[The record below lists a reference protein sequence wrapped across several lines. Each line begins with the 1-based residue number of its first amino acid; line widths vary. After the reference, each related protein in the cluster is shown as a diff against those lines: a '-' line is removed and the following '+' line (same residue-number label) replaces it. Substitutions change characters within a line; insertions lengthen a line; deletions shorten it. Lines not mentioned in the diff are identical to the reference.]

1 MAARPAEQQALWR
14 GVYPGLLSP
23 ALAPDCSSSC
33 TMGTLPQAAAWWR
46 GVDPAASAAAT
57 VALALMRSPVGGRV
71 RKGPEG
77 GMVVGVGVR
86 AVMFG
91 SLFITCMHVSVAA
104 GVHGTE
110 ASCCPPLP
118 ALHTC
123 HFVVHSSGAV
133 GTPVQRRAPSAV
145 LAVEVHACL
154 EEGR

>member
-1 MAARPAEQQALWR
+1 MAARPAAQQALWR

-57 VALALMRSPVGGRV
+57 VALALMRSPVEGRV
-71 RKGPEG
+71 RQGPEG
-77 GMVVGVGVR
+77 GMVVGVGVW
-86 AVMFG
+86 AVM
-91 SLFITCMHVSVAA
+91 SDLLLFICMHFTVA
-104 GVHGTE
+104 HGTE
-110 ASCCPPLP
+110 AICCPSSALP